1 MKRRRVA
8 MTISVPPE
16 IAESY
21 EKIAQK
27 EAKNK
32 SQLFRDMF
40 LLYKAQAL
48 EEEFFDLQKEGG
60 RLARRK
66 GIITE
71 KDVERIVFEDR

>member
-1 MKRRRVA
+1 